1 MNISSNVRNN
11 NKKKKRSHQQAGL
24 NEKSNSK
31 DVSEAT
37 APVKRRIKIDLSQN
51 QTRGKFKNLDSFNYD
66 NRILLAW

>member
-1 MNISSNVRNN
+1 MRNN